1 MELEEMKTLWQEMSV
16 KVEKQ
21 QIITDQLIMEMTQQ
35 KYRNKFSKLMMYEV
49 SGAVICYIM
58 AVFMLLN
65 IQKLDTWYLLI
76 CGIFSVTFLAILPF
90 FSLRSLNKIKR
101 LEIANYS
108 YKEAL
113 VRFAKSKKRVLLL
126 QRMGLYLSPLFFL
139 VVLPVMHK
147 MFNGKDMFQSD
158 VSAFPWVFVG
168 IFFVFI
174 ILFSRWGYGCYKSMT
189 NSAENVLKELD
200 E

>member
-1 MELEEMKTLWQEMSV
+1 MELEEMKTLWEEMSL

-21 QIITDQLIMEMTQQ
+21 QIVTDQLIMEMTQQ
-35 KYRNKFSKLMMYEV
+35 KYKNKFSKLFMYEA

-58 AVFMLLN
+58 ALFMILN
-65 IQKLDTWYLLI
+65 MNKLDTWYLLI
-76 CGIFSVTFLAILPF
+76 CGIFSVGFLAILPF
-90 FSLRSLNKIKR
+90 FSLRSLNRIKH
-101 LEIANYS
+101 LGISDYS
-108 YKEAL
+108 YKETL

-126 QRMGLYLSPLFFL
+126 QRLGLYLSPLFFL
-139 VVLPVMHK
+139 VVLPVMNK
-147 MFNGKDMFQSD
+147 IFNNKDMFQSD

-174 ILFSRWGYGCYKSMT
+174 TLFSRWGYGCYKSMT

-200 E
+200 K